1 MGLFTKGT
9 VVLVNSPY
17 SDLSR
22 AKYRPALVVADV
34 DYGDLLLAQITSKT
48 FGDRN
53 AVELTEGDFVDGGL
67 MVVSYVRAGRLVTI
81 EPKLIKR
88 QLGTITE
95 AKRKEVV
102 EAIAAVIK

>member
-1 MGLFTKGT
+1 MGLFTKGNI
-9 VVLVNSPY
+9 VLVNFPY

-34 DYGDLLLAQITSKT
+34 EYGDLLLAQITSKT

-53 AVELTEGDFVDGGL
+53 AVELTEEDFSEGGL
-67 MVVSYVRAGRLVTI
+67 MMVSYVRAGRLVTV
-81 EPKLIKR
+81 ESKLVKR

-95 AKRKEVV
+95 AKRKEVIV
-102 EAIAAVIK
+102 AIEGVIQ